1 MSRSPSAGALVFRA
15 CVLPGTDE
23 GHAVGAEVRLE
34 VELTVK
40 APAAHFAGE
49 LAIGRVLSASFQGAP
64 GPRLLHLAR
73 SLLLLVGDEA
83 VAVEG
88 DLGGEAEPTFPALV
102 GALVSPVLG
111 DVFLEVG

>member
-1 MSRSPSAGALVFRA
+1 MSRSPSAGALVFGAR
-15 CVLPGTDE
+15 VLPGTDE

-40 APAAHFAGE
+40 APAAHLAGE
-49 LAIGRVLSASFQGAP
+49 LSVGHMLGASFQGAA
-64 GPRLLHLAR
+64 GPRLLHLTR

-88 DLGGEAEPTFPALV
+88 DLGGEAKPALPALV